1 LRGGAILASLCPH
14 PAIRTLSMILYGIST
29 CDTCKKALK
38 ALEAAGH
45 SVVFRDVRAAP
56 LSESEISELVTEFGD
71 AIVNRQSTTWRGLS
85 DWLKASE
92 PEAQLAAQPTLMK
105 RPVIRTEEGLFLGWD
120 AGVQRRLL
128 G

>member
-1 LRGGAILASLCPH
+1 
-14 PAIRTLSMILYGIST
+14 MILYGIST

-45 SVVFRDVRAAP
+45 SVEFRDVRATP